1 MPFNLQQARH
11 MAAIRAIAEEIGQP
25 VEEVASLYQEELA
38 RLSARAAIADY
49 LPVLVSKRLRQR
61 YRGGPG

>member
-1 MPFNLQQARH
+1 
-11 MAAIRAIAEEIGQP
+11 MAT
-25 VEEVASLYQEELA
+25 LYQEELA